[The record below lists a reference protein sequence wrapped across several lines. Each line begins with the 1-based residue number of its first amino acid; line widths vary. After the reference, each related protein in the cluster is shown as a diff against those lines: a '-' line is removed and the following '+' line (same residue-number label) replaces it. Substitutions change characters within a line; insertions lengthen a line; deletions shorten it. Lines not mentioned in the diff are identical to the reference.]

1 MSERALAP
9 TGAHV
14 TVDEAAPI
22 VGGVLHESILVVD
35 YGSQY
40 NQLIARRVRE
50 LGVFSELVSPAISRE
65 EALARRPRG
74 IILSGGPDSVYDEG
88 ARSLPDWVL
97 DSGLPILGIC
107 YGMQLLSHSLGGE
120 VKPGKSREYGFAR
133 IRVETN
139 EGSLFQGLEPDESC
153 WMSHGDH
160 VTTLPSGFVPV
171 ARTENGIV
179 AAMANADRRI
189 WGLQFH
195 PEVEHTPFGVHLLR
209 NFLDACGCAFDWTPR
224 TFLEE
229 SVETL
234 RAELAGRRVLCALS
248 GGVDSTVAAVLLHK
262 AIGDRL
268 LCIFVDNGVLR
279 RDEREQVTAMLTSLG
294 LPVRVVDASARF
306 LESLHGVAEPERKR
320 KIIGEV
326 FMRVFEEQAVEAAR
340 ELADTVADGEAGTF
354 THLLQGTLYPD
365 VVESGAGGGTR
376 ADLIKSHHNV
386 GGLPADMK
394 FRLVEPFRR
403 LFKDEVRRLG
413 RQMGLPDEFVQ
424 RQPFPGPGLAVRV
437 PGPIDAE
444 SLETL
449 RGADAIVRHEIEAEG
464 LHRQLWQYF
473 AVLLPMRSVGVMGDK
488 RTFAKVDSVRLVT
501 SQDGMTADVPELPW
515 GVLKRISN
523 RIVNEVRGVNRVL
536 LDITSKPPGTIEW
549 E

>member
-1 MSERALAP
+1 MPSTAS
-9 TGAHV
+9 
-14 TVDEAAPI
+14 PI
-22 VGGVLHESILVVD
+22 VGGVLHESVLIVD

-40 NQLIARRVRE
+40 NQLIARRARE
-50 LGVFSELVSPAISRE
+50 LGVFSELVSPAITRD
-65 EALARRPRG
+65 EALARRPRAV
-74 IILSGGPDSVYDEG
+74 ILSGGPDSVYDEG
-88 ARSLPDWVL
+88 ARALPDWL
-97 DSGLPILGIC
+97 LESGLPVLGIC
-107 YGMQLLSHSLGGE
+107 YGMQLLAHALGGE
-120 VKPGKSREYGFAR
+120 VRPGKQREYGFAR
-133 IRVETN
+133 IHVDARD
-139 EGSLFQGLEPDESC
+139 GSIFHGLEPDEAC

-160 VTTLPSGFVPV
+160 VAVLPTGFRVE
-171 ARTENGIV
+171 AHTDNGIV
-179 AAMANADRRI
+179 AAMADPERCM

-195 PEVEHTPFGVHLLR
+195 PEVEHTPCGMHLLR
-209 NFLDACGCAFDWTPR
+209 NFLEACGFAFDWTPR
-224 TFLEE
+224 AFLQE

-234 RAELAGRRVLCALS
+234 RDQLAGQRVLCALS
-248 GGVDSTVAAVLLHK
+248 GGVDSTVAAALLHK

-268 LCIFVDNGVLR
+268 LCIFVDNGLLR
-279 RDEREQVTAMLTSLG
+279 KGEREQVTDMLGGLG
-294 LPVRVVDASARF
+294 LPVRVIDASKRFVDALA
-306 LESLHGVAEPERKR
+306 GVDEPERKR

-326 FMRVFEEQAVEAAR
+326 FMRVFEEQAVEARRASR
-340 ELADTVADGEAGTF
+340 DDEGGEF

-386 GGLPADMK
+386 GGLPADMR

-413 RQMGLPDEFVQ
+413 RQMGLPEYFVQ

-437 PGPIDAE
+437 PGAIDGE
-444 SLETL
+444 SLDVL
-449 RGADAIVRHEIEAEG
+449 READAIVRQEIEFAG

-473 AVLLPMRSVGVMGDK
+473 AVLLPVRSVGVMGDR
-488 RTFAKVDSVRLVT
+488 RTFAKAVSVRLVT

-515 GVLKRISN
+515 AVLKRISN